1 LLTRLVAL
9 HRARGTTIELRVA
22 EGLRTVMPAAELAQ
36 VVTNLLVNC
45 ERHAAGSLVRI
56 LAGAHD
62 DGVWI
67 EVSDDGPGY
76 TPNGRRGIG
85 LRVCTRLL
93 SEYGGTLGIGSD
105 DGGRGCVALLR
116 LPGASGRA
124 AEAV

>member
-1 LLTRLVAL
+1 
-9 HRARGTTIELRVA
+9 
-22 EGLRTVMPAAELAQ
+22 MPAAELAQ

-45 ERHAAGSLVRI
+45 ERHAVGSLVRV
-56 LAGAHD
+56 LAGAHG

-67 EVSDDGPGY
+67 EVSDDGPGF
-76 TPNGRRGIG
+76 TPNGPRGIG

-93 SEYGGTLGIGSD
+93 TEYGGTLGIGSD

-116 LPGASGRA
+116 LPGVSGRA